1 MLIRLLHL
9 SAVLFAIGAAGS
21 ASAQEPHRWYPQ
33 TTGEGDAVRSVFQ
46 SRFPCLDEAART
58 LPRCE
63 RLKFALALYH
73 DPDTGR
79 PTRYVMA
86 RVYVGNDDERVIDS
100 GRWSIVP
107 GTSTDDEAQVIQL
120 DESAPAD
127 FRLFW
132 IISDDVIFLL
142 DRDRKPRVGDAGYG
156 YALNRT
162 G

>member
-1 MLIRLLHL
+1 MLNRVLGLASI
-9 SAVLFAIGAAGS
+9 LFAMGAAGS
-21 ASAQEPHRWYPQ
+21 ASTQETTPWYPP
-33 TTGEGDAVRSVFQ
+33 TTGEGDAVRSVYQ
-46 SRFPCLDEAART
+46 SRFPCMDETART
-58 LPRCE
+58 LPQCE

-73 DPDTGR
+73 DPSTGR
-79 PTRYVMA
+79 PTRYVMV

-100 GRWSIVP
+100 GGWSIVS
-107 GTSTDDEAQVIQL
+107 GTSTDDRAQVIQL

-156 YALNRT
+156 YAVNRT